1 MSGALTLSQIGRLAW
16 DVVLAVLPLV
26 VLFATFQVFFLKLPG
41 REVRRILTGTAI
53 AAVGLFLFLFGVNLG
68 FLPFGRAIGE
78 AVGTLPSKWMMGAF
92 GLVLGFVTTWGE
104 PAVRILADQVEEA
117 SAGSIRSSLVL
128 AAICIGV
135 AVAVCLGMLRI
146 AYGITLLYILVPS
159 YGLVVAMIR
168 WSHPSFV
175 SISIDAGGVAT
186 GPLANT
192 FLLALALGA
201 ASTSDHS
208 NPLVHGLGLVAL
220 IAVAPLVSVMALG
233 LLVRRKEPR
242 KES

>member
-1 MSGALTLSQIGRLAW
+1 RGVRAARLRRGQRHDRRPHRTGGPRGGDRRQHGAVRALGDLRRLRSPRARVGRGDRGRLAGRLADRMSGALTLSQIGRLAW

-146 AYGITLLYILVPS
+146 AYGITLLYIL
-159 YGLVVAMIR
+159 
-168 WSHPSFV
+168 
-175 SISIDAGGVAT
+175 
-186 GPLANT
+186 
-192 FLLALALGA
+192 
-201 ASTSDHS
+201 
-208 NPLVHGLGLVAL
+208 
-220 IAVAPLVSVMALG
+220 
-233 LLVRRKEPR
+233 
-242 KES
+242 